1 MKKIKKNKTVC
12 LNMIVRQ
19 EAHNIEQCF
28 DSVAPYI
35 DYWVIVDTGSTD
47 GTQDKI
53 RDLMANKYN
62 IPGEL
67 HERPW
72 KNFGHNRTEALRLA
86 DGKSDYVLVIDA
98 DDTLECTNDKV
109 WEKLELD
116 AYNLNIILD
125 GVSFF
130 RIQLFLNHFTFEY
143 KGVLHEYLH
152 VNELFRHGRLE
163 GVRMNARVS
172 SDKRD
177 EVKGTAKY
185 LNDAKIFEKAIE
197 ETPEFLEPDLYRR
210 YHFYLAQSYR
220 DGENYEKAL
229 ECYEKRGVLEGWA
242 EEIWYSWYM
251 AARLKETLSRSD
263 DEILGA
269 YLKAWEMRPHRLEP
283 VYWCIRW
290 LMTQGRFVLA
300 YSICAMAIKTLGT
313 KDTLFVER
321 GIWEWRLPFQWSM
334 LQFRLGEIREA
345 KKTMETLAKLPVF
358 KTLPE
363 DEQKG
368 ILANIKIMRDAV
380 RDLETK
386 SSSKNKIPVK

>member
-1 MKKIKKNKTVC
+1 
-12 LNMIVRQ
+12 MIVRQ

-72 KNFGHNRTEALRLA
+72 KNFGANRTEALRLA

-98 DDTLECTNDKV
+98 DDTLVCDNDKV
-109 WEKLELD
+109 WEKLELE
-116 AYNLNIILD
+116 AYSFNIILE

-143 KGVLHEYLH
+143 KGVLHEYLYVH
-152 VNELFRHGRLE
+152 ELFKQGRLQ
-163 GVRMNARVS
+163 GVKMHARVS

-177 EVKGTAKY
+177 AVKGAEKY

-197 ETPEFLEPDLYRR
+197 ETPYFLEPDLHTR

-220 DGENYEKAL
+220 DGQDYEKAL
-229 ECYEKRGVLEGWA
+229 EAYLKRVQLGGW
-242 EEIWYSWYM
+242 EEEVYYSLYM
-251 AARLKETLSRSD
+251 AARITETLGRSD

-269 YLKAWEMRPHRLEP
+269 YLRAYEFRPHRLESA
-283 VYWCIRW
+283 YWCIRW
-290 LMTQGRFVLA
+290 LMEKGRYVVA
-300 YSICAMAIKTLGT
+300 YALCAIAIKTLGT
-313 KDTLFVER
+313 KDTLFVEK

-334 LQFRLGEIREA
+334 LQFRLGEIQGA
-345 KKTMETLAKLPVF
+345 KITMETLYKLPVY
-358 KTLPE
+358 KTLAQE
-363 DEQKG
+363 EQEG
-368 ILANIKIMRDAV
+368 IKNNLEIMRAAY
-380 RDLETK
+380 RDIETK
-386 SSSKNKIPVK
+386 KREYNKKKVK